1 MSFLIIITVSGP
13 HGSGKTTIA
22 KALAQALGL
31 RYISAGELFRKL
43 AKERNMNI
51 VEFTKYAANNPE
63 IDYLIDNSIIEEA
76 KKGNIVVDSQLAYWF
91 LRDMNPISIL
101 IYASKE
107 VRIKRIME
115 REGYSLEGAKREIR
129 IRDKI
134 EKERFKKLYGLEI
147 WKIEFFDFALN
158 TSKLSKEESIN
169 LVIDVCK
176 KLMNLRGEIWDG

>member
-76 KKGNIVVDSQLAYWF
+76 KK
-91 LRDMNPISIL
+91 
-101 IYASKE
+101 
-107 VRIKRIME
+107 
-115 REGYSLEGAKREIR
+115 EI
-129 IRDKI
+129 
-134 EKERFKKLYGLEI
+134 
-147 WKIEFFDFALN
+147 
-158 TSKLSKEESIN
+158 
-169 LVIDVCK
+169 
-176 KLMNLRGEIWDG
+176 